1 MGAKHLLQD
10 RIAIRFHPHA
20 KRHTMGKVKEQAKP
34 CDSPCFRVIS
44 YEMLWANAVLVLEK
58 AKPANKL
65 ARLAKVLSATLLG
78 LSSSSGKWR
87 TTVCAACR
95 AKPSDTGFAFIFQM
109 ASKACDK
116 ASKLL
121 SRVTVCGKDKVKAGS
136 TKAASGQVCA
146 KCKEYF

>member
-1 MGAKHLLQD
+1 
-10 RIAIRFHPHA
+10 
-20 KRHTMGKVKEQAKP
+20 
-34 CDSPCFRVIS
+34 
-44 YEMLWANAVLVLEK
+44 MLWANAVLVLEK

-95 AKPSDTGFAFIFQM
+95 AKPSDTGLAFTFQM

>member
-1 MGAKHLLQD
+1 
-10 RIAIRFHPHA
+10 
-20 KRHTMGKVKEQAKP
+20 
-34 CDSPCFRVIS
+34 
-44 YEMLWANAVLVLEK
+44 MLWANAVLVLEK

-65 ARLAKVLSATLLG
+65 ARLAIVLSATLPG

-95 AKPSDTGFAFIFQM
+95 AKPSETGLAFTFHI

-136 TKAASGQVCA
+136 ITKDQVRQIAETKMPDLNANDVEAAMKIIEGTARQMGITVSA
-146 KCKEYF
+146 